1 MKKERGNNVLELE
14 DLLFFQF
21 MTERE
26 KEDTKQAQGQDQ
38 EEDKREMREQ

>member
-1 MKKERGNNVLELE
+1 MELLELE

-26 KEDTKQAQGQDQ
+26 KEDTKKTQGQDQ
-38 EEDKREMREQ
+38 EQERNNGE